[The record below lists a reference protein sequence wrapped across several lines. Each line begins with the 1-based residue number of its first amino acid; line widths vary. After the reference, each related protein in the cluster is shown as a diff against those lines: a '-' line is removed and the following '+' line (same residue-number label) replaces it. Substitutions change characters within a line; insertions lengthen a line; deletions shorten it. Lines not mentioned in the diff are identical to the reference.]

1 MELLVSHVLLGS
13 MFAAGGIWVGWWL
26 NARWPE
32 KVSIVGSDDANLAK
46 ELLASLYR
54 LSLRMAADVGEHHA
68 RVGEVDRELAAGPP
82 HTAPAIA
89 TLVTRLMQANEE
101 VQAKLTS
108 AESKLEELTQKMAYH
123 ATEAR
128 TDALTGLAN
137 RRVFEEETV
146 KRLSEFHATDHP
158 FSIVILDIDHFKPI
172 NDAHGHL
179 QGDEILRD
187 VAVALLENV
196 GGRDIVT
203 RYGGEEFAI
212 LMPGVSIE
220 HACRCA
226 ENLRETIAKTRFRC
240 GDKGLDVTVSAGV
253 AEVQASED
261 IVMLVHRADQAM
273 YAAKHAGRNCVFWHD
288 GITSHPLNQER
299 ARNQEPAGDSVER
312 DEPARSPEPIV
323 ACKSRETTA
332 VPATNPL
339 SAEPS
344 VILSQEDLLDAA
356 GIDLESLGNLN
367 NKTMFCQHVHRRI
380 SEWNRGGMSFSTIL
394 LSIDNYRQ
402 LRSDYGMQATEL
414 ALGVIAQTIRSSL
427 RGMDL
432 VARYDDETFG
442 LLLPDASLRNAIC
455 IGERLRKDVRN
466 TGIAIEGKTVR
477 FTISLG
483 IVEVSEGD
491 VMASLLERAA
501 AQLAQASLRG
511 GNRTGFA
518 AKAFAVS

>member
-13 MFAAGGIWVGWWL
+13 IFAAGGVWVGWWL
-26 NARWPE
+26 NARWPA
-32 KVSIVGSDDANLAK
+32 KVSIVGSDEANLAK

-82 HTAPAIA
+82 HAAPALT

-101 VQAKLTS
+101 VQAKLTN

-146 KRLSEFHATDHP
+146 KRLGEFRETAHP

-240 GDKGLDVTVSAGV
+240 GDKGLEVTVSAGV
-253 AEVQASED
+253 AEVQATED
-261 IVMLVHRADQAM
+261 IVTLVHRTDQAM

-288 GITSHPLNQER
+288 GITSHPWNQER
-299 ARNQEPAGDSVER
+299 AGDSLER
-312 DEPARSPEPIV
+312 NEPVRSATPSVPCNSLEIADVPV
-323 ACKSRETTA
+323 A
-332 VPATNPL
+332 NPL

-344 VILSQEDLLDAA
+344 VIISQEDLLDAS
-356 GIDLESLGNLN
+356 GVDLDSLGNLN
-367 NKTMFCQHVHRRI
+367 NKTMFCQNVHRRI
-380 SEWNRGGMSFSTIL
+380 SEWNRGGMPFSTIL

-402 LRSDYGMQATEL
+402 LKSDYGMQAAEL

-466 TGIAIEGKTVR
+466 TGIAIEGKTLR